1 MFPHLQI
8 ANRWERLAVG
18 VTDWVLA
25 GVAVLERLFRLDA
38 VGLPQRRYVPPPKRI
53 LLLRL
58 ERIGDLLMTMDAI
71 AAVRA
76 LAPSAEIDLAVGGWN
91 EPLAW
96 LIPGV
101 THVRTLNAPWLARE
115 GEGEQLAS
123 LVRRVQREW
132 LPRNYDLAINFE
144 GDFRSHFL
152 MRYTRAPVRIGFD
165 MAGGGPLLTHRV
177 PFDPTRHT
185 AENALA
191 LVAHAAPLL
200 TAVPTDPTAADA
212 PGPTTLA
219 LANATPARIARD
231 PSVEIPSKPSLLA
244 TLRVPDE
251 ALARARQRLAEAG
264 GRPVIGL
271 HASGGREIKQWSPER
286 FGEAVGQL
294 ATEAGAA
301 VLLTGAAGDRAVV
314 DRARAALP
322 PGVPIIDAV
331 GDASLVDLAALLA
344 QCRLYVTGDTGPM
357 HLAAAVGTPVV
368 AVFGPSDPR
377 RYAPLV
383 ARRRVV
389 QIHDTLPCAPCNQI
403 RRPPERC
410 RGIVPD
416 CLSGLASRLVYDAAR
431 SLWDE
436 VTPKGEAVP

>member
-8 ANRWERLAVG
+8 SNRWERLAVG
-18 VTDWVLA
+18 VTDWVLG
-25 GVAVLERLFRLDA
+25 GVAALERLFHLDA

-53 LLLRL
+53 LILRL
-58 ERIGDLLMTMDAI
+58 ERIGDLLMTLDAI

-76 LAPSAEIDLAVGGWN
+76 LAPSAEIDLVVGSWN
-91 EPLAW
+91 EPLAR
-96 LIPGV
+96 LIPGIA
-101 THVRTLNAPWLARE
+101 HVRTLNAPWLARE
-115 GEGEQLAS
+115 GNGEQLGS
-123 LVRRVQREW
+123 MVRRAKREW
-132 LPRNYDLAINFE
+132 LPRNYDVAINFE

-191 LVAHAAPLL
+191 LVAAAAPLL
-200 TAVPTDPTAADA
+200 RAVGVDPTAADQR
-212 PGPTTLA
+212 GPTTLA
-219 LANATPARIARD
+219 LATAAPARIARD
-231 PSVEIPSKPSLLA
+231 PSVEIPTTPSLSA
-244 TLRVPDE
+244 TLRVPED
-251 ALARARQRLAEAG
+251 ALARAGQRLAEAG
-264 GRPVIGL
+264 GRTLIGL
-271 HASGGREIKQWSPER
+271 HASGGREIKQWPPER

-294 ATEAGAA
+294 ASETGAA

-314 DRARAALP
+314 GRARAVLP
-322 PGVPIIDAV
+322 PGVPVVDAV
-331 GDASLVDLAALLA
+331 GTASLVDLAALLA
-344 QCRLYVTGDTGPM
+344 HCRLYVTGDTGPM

-383 ARRRVV
+383 ARRRVL

-416 CLSGLASRLVYDAAR
+416 CLSGLAARLVYDAAR
-431 SLWDE
+431 ALWDE
-436 VTPKGEAVP
+436 VPREGEGAP